1 MELVDIPY
9 IADSKDRHLAF
20 DLYSPPS
27 ATDGSMIV
35 FVHGGAW
42 GADDK
47 SAHQVCARQLAIAS
61 HCPILVPNYR
71 LTTKANGFRHPGH
84 AEDILHFLE
93 FLTVW
98 DGIPDIFNPAGRGMY
113 LLGQSC
119 GAHILSSIFLDSS
132 AISPTL
138 TPSPSVL
145 RATKGIALSEGIFDI
160 DLLLTRF
167 PEYRDWFIAA
177 AFGDQVSYADF
188 SATLL
193 PLREPESEHASLRWL
208 VIHSTGDTLVDQPQS
223 DAMYAHLRA
232 LYGAAADAHV
242 ARNIDQLNVEH
253 DDVPVAPL
261 FIELIRAFVEGA
273 Q

>member
-42 GADDK
+42 GADDNWP
-47 SAHQVCARQLAIAS
+47 SLPTA
-61 HCPILVPNYR
+61 PILVPNYR

-208 VIHSTGDTLVDQPQS
+208 MIHSTGDTLVDQPQS

-242 ARNIDQLNVEH
+242 ARNIDQLDVEH